1 MTLNAQVT
9 ELADRIRADRTN
21 GNQFCVAIAGAPGSG
36 KSTLATETARRL
48 IQQRTP
54 TVVVPMDGFHLDN
67 PVLDAMKLSHR
78 KGAPDTFDSA
88 GFMRLINTLRGG
100 TNVYFPRFD
109 RTLDLSVAGAVEVSV
124 STPVV
129 IFEGNYLMYDA
140 PIWRDLAPMWD
151 LTVRLDVPMA
161 ELRARLIQRWLSQN
175 LGPAAAIR
183 RAETNDLANAQ
194 SVIDLA
200 LPCDLTLTI
209 HPEV

>member
-1 MTLNAQVT
+1 
-9 ELADRIRADRTN
+9 
-21 GNQFCVAIAGAPGSG
+21 
-36 KSTLATETARRL
+36 
-48 IQQRTP
+48 
-54 TVVVPMDGFHLDN
+54 
-67 PVLDAMKLSHR
+67 
-78 KGAPDTFDSA
+78 
-88 GFMRLINTLRGG
+88 
-100 TNVYFPRFD
+100 
-109 RTLDLSVAGAVEVSV
+109 
-124 STPVV
+124 VV

-200 LPCDLTLTI
+200 LPCDLTLTT